1 MSLLMTPFVKPL
13 TWKQLI
19 FTYLIPVIPVCYAWD
34 GQASLVRMYTF
45 KDIELLLKDFK
56 NEHYT
61 WEMDQAKKE
70 NGKKLGYYILGRPK

>member
-1 MSLLMTPFVKPL
+1 
-13 TWKQLI
+13 
-19 FTYLIPVIPVCYAWD
+19 
-34 GQASLVRMYTF
+34 MYTF